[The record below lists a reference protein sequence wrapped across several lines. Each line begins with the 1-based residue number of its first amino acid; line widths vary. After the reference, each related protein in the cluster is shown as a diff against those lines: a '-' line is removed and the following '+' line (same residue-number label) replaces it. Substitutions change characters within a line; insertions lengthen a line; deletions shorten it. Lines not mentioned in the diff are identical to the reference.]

1 MGTDIT
7 KVCSHVLEVVVAIV
21 PGQFH
26 QCGMGRMLA
35 KCHQGRME
43 TVDANIFL
51 GRKAHVFGED
61 AVELPWANAC
71 FSRQVGQANIH
82 RMVRLDIGKHLH
94 HSVHVDILCAADIG
108 QLLEEKRIRHFGI
121 DRVYRSSFF
130 ALTSSLLVLTSYLF
144 ALTSYLTQR
153 LLIPNKFLPQ
163 LLGRQ
168 LPVNELSR

>member
-26 QCGMGRMLA
+26 QCGVGRMLA

-71 FSRQVGQANIH
+71 FSRQVGQASMGATPVMKPTTEPWGQRTCYI
-82 RMVRLDIGKHLH
+82 
-94 HSVHVDILCAADIG
+94 ADPEGNLI
-108 QLLEEKRIRHFGI
+108 EI
-121 DRVYRSSFF
+121 SSF
-130 ALTSSLLVLTSYLF
+130 
-144 ALTSYLTQR
+144 
-153 LLIPNKFLPQ
+153 K
-163 LLGRQ
+163 
-168 LPVNELSR
+168 EK